1 MTFNND
7 LVHLK
12 RWLIISVVCG
22 ILANINY
29 SLATQVS
36 ITPTINNLLFFSFG
50 PLLIVTSIGL
60 YRLITTQSN
69 SVSVQLGTVFL
80 ILSGVCHTI
89 MATMQGS
96 ISAFMKGY
104 IASAES
110 QSQKDMLISTYK
122 SVFSTQ
128 AGVDMAFDIFISIGV
143 IMIAHSMWNHLQF
156 GKIVSFLGILF
167 ASTGLT
173 FNLIAFPENAANIG
187 LIDPSPLFGI
197 WFLIVTIQMAIAI
210 KKLSSVASIKNK

>member
-1 MTFNND
+1 MINND
-7 LVHLK
+7 LTQLK
-12 RWLIISVVCG
+12 KWLILAVVCG

-29 SLATQVS
+29 MLATQVS
-36 ITPTINNLLFFSFG
+36 ITPTVNNLLFFSFG
-50 PLLIVTSIGL
+50 PLLIITTIGL
-60 YRLITTQSN
+60 YKLLITQGNLISI
-69 SVSVQLGTVFL
+69 QLGTVFL

-104 IASAES
+104 IASAENE
-110 QSQKDMLISTYK
+110 SQKDMLISTYK

-128 AGVDMAFDIFISIGV
+128 AGIDMAFDIFISLGV
-143 IMIAHSMWNHLQF
+143 IMIAYSMWNHFRF
-156 GKIVSFLGILF
+156 GKIVSLLGILF
-167 ASTGLT
+167 AGTGLI
-173 FNLIAFPENAANIG
+173 FNLIAFPENAANVG

-210 KKLSSVASIKNK
+210 KKV